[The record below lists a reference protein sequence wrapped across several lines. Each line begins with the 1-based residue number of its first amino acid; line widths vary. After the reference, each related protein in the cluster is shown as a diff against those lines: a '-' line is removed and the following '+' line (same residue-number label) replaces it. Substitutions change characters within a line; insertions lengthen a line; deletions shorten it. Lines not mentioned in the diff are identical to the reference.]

1 MGTRWEK
8 SVYKDPEIYLKVVDR
23 DIGDKV
29 EDKKQKRKDG

>member
-1 MGTRWEK
+1 MGTRGKK

-29 EDKKQKRKDG
+29 EDKQQKWKDG